1 VPTIIHF
8 TRCPQCRTTFRITS
22 QQLELREGR
31 ARCGHCRAVFNAFA
45 ALVNFKGERVPAP
58 GMEPVLRETMTLRDS
73 VAAPESDFTA
83 MPPSTLP
90 SFAPSSPPPSSPP
103 PSSLPSP
110 PPSPAPSLPPSPAP
124 SEVKAKKTTLP
135 PTPEIKAPDDIPST
149 PVAQRRKGPPS
160 IEEIA
165 LAIEEASE
173 EKRQRR
179 KELGLAMEETTE
191 EKRQHRKEPR
201 KEKPSPLAL
210 VLNPAKKPTIW
221 QRLHLPPWCRP
232 LFYLI
237 SLPGLAALLAAQAVF
252 FQHDELASAHPKL
265 TPALSQG
272 CRWLQCEIKPLQ
284 NLDALT
290 IEASDVQ
297 FDPYD
302 AQQLLLAVTLR
313 NRSNKP
319 VAYPRL
325 SLELTDAQGRLL
337 ARHLFAPDAYLVRAS
352 DAAIG
357 APAARDHAL
366 RLLLRSDFAASGYKL
381 SLVY

>member
-1 VPTIIHF
+1 MIIHF

-31 ARCGHCRAVFNAFA
+31 ARCGHCRTVFNAFA
-45 ALVNFKGERVPAP
+45 ALVNFKGEHVPAP
-58 GMEPVLRETMTLRDS
+58 GMEPVQRETMTLRDS
-73 VAAPESDFTA
+73 IVAPESDFTA
-83 MPPSTLP
+83 MPASTT
-90 SFAPSSPPPSSPP
+90 PSSVLSPPSSPP
-103 PSSLPSP
+103 PSPSP
-110 PPSPAPSLPPSPAP
+110 SSTPSSTL
-124 SEVKAKKTTLP
+124 SEVKARKTTLS
-135 PTPEIKAPDDIPST
+135 PTPEIRAPDDIPST
-149 PVAQRRKGPPS
+149 PIAQRRKGPPS

-179 KELGLAMEETTE
+179 RELGLEEITE
-191 EKRQHRKEPR
+191 EKRPHRKDSR
-201 KEKPSPLAL
+201 KERPSPLTL
-210 VLNPAKKPTIW
+210 VLDPAKKPTIW

-232 LFYLI
+232 LFYLV
-237 SLPGLAALLAAQAVF
+237 SLPGLATLLAAQTVF
-252 FQHDELASAHPKL
+252 FLHDELASAHPKL
-265 TPALSQG
+265 TPALLQG

-302 AQQLLLAVTLR
+302 SQQLLLAVTLR

-325 SLELTDAQGRLL
+325 SLELTDSQGRLL
-337 ARHLFAPDAYLVRAS
+337 ARHLFAPDAYLVRAA

-357 APAARDHAL
+357 APAARDHVL
-366 RLLLRSDFAASGYKL
+366 RLLLRSDFAASGYRL